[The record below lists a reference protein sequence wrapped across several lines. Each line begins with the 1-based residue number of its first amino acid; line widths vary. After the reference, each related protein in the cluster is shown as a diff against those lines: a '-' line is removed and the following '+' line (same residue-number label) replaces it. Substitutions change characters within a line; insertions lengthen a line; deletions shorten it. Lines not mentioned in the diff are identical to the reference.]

1 MVSLPTAMTSSR
13 RRLSEPQRRLP
24 TTARIRARMAVLP
37 SWIAAQLRSSGSNF
51 GANRYNDLDL
61 TEVCRRKAFDLL

>member
-24 TTARIRARMAVLP
+24 TTARIRARMSVLP
-37 SWIAAQLRSSGSNF
+37 SWVAAQLRSSGSNF

-61 TEVCRRKAFDLL
+61 TEVCRCKAFDLL